1 MKNRRLSDLLLT
13 LALLAIIPLLIP
25 NSYIFDVVIRI
36 GLTAIA
42 VIGLNILMGL
52 AGQISIGHAAFVAG
66 AAYAS
71 AILTSVYHWPA
82 WLSIPMAVAAMTL
95 LAFLLAVPMLR
106 LNGHA
111 LTIATLGLGLIVHI
125 VLINE
130 VAWTGGPDGLATLP
144 LSFGG
149 FAINTDL
156 RWYVLVAAVL
166 LVCVVLSRNLD
177 GSAAGRALRTVR
189 DSEIAACAMGID
201 TYRLK
206 VRAFVVSAAFAGLS
220 GALTAH
226 YSGFITPDMT
236 SFLKNVEL
244 ATMVVVG
251 GRGSTLG
258 AIIGA
263 ALLTALP
270 QLLGGWS
277 DYEMVAFGLI
287 LMSTMIFLP
296 EGIVPSLALKWRA
309 ISGKR
314 GSGDKSSPARNPESH
329 EEVWRVE
336 GGQ

>member
-1 MKNRRLSDLLLT
+1 M
-13 LALLAIIPLLIP
+13 PLLVP

-66 AAYAS
+66 AAYVS
-71 AILTSVYHWPA
+71 AILTSIDHWPA
-82 WLSIPMAVAAMTL
+82 WVSIPVAVAAMTL

-125 VLINE
+125 VLVNE

-144 LSFGG
+144 LSFGS

-156 RWYVLVAAVL
+156 RWYVLVSAVL
-166 LVCVVLSRNLD
+166 TVSILLSRNLD
-177 GSAAGRALRTVR
+177 RSAAGRALRTVR
-189 DSEIAACAMGID
+189 DSEIAACAAGVD

-206 VRAFVVSAAFAGLS
+206 VRAYCGLCCVR
-220 GALTAH
+220 GPFGCADRALFRLHHT
-226 YSGFITPDMT
+226 DMS

-258 AIIGA
+258 AIVGA

-287 LMSTMIFLP
+287 LMVTMIFLP
-296 EGIVPSLALKWRA
+296 EGIVPSLAIKLRA
-309 ISGKR
+309 ISRKR
-314 GSGDKSSPARNPESH
+314 GSGVDTSPVKTSPARNP
-329 EEVWRVE
+329 
-336 GGQ
+336 